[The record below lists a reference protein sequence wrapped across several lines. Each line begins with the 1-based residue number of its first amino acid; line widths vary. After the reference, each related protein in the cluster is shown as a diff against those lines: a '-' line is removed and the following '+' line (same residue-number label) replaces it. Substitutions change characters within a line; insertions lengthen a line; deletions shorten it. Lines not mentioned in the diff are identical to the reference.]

1 VSRPETR
8 DERISRLLDEIVNP
22 PPEKDPSPGELARS
36 ILETSGSVQPA
47 TIGAG
52 ELARILDADPED
64 LSAFELGIRLQAN
77 G

>member
-1 VSRPETR
+1 MVG
-8 DERISRLLDEIVNP
+8 EIINP
-22 PPEKDPSPGELARS
+22 PPEKDPSPGELARA

-52 ELARILDADPED
+52 ELARIMEADPED